1 MTGCIQGALSLT
13 APGKRYYEIP
23 ERIGLPE
30 DLEVIGPNTFDAAQ
44 LSFLPDL
51 SGMIEE

>member
-1 MTGCIQGALSLT
+1 MEVIGDYAFSQCLSLR
-13 APGKRYYEIP
+13 K
-23 ERIGLPE
+23 IGLPE